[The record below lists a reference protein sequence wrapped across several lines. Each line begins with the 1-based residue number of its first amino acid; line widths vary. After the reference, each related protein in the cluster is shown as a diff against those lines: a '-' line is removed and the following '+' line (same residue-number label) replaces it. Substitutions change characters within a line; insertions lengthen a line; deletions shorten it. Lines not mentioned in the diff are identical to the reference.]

1 MNPSIRRK
9 LDELA
14 ERHQEVALLL
24 AQPEVVNDNA
34 RFRDLSREFAQLEPL
49 AASLHAYDEAGKNLE
64 AAKAL
69 LKDPEMKELAEGE
82 VADLESRRE
91 ALDHELNLLLL
102 PKDDRDEA

>member
-24 AQPEVVNDNA
+24 AQPEVVDDNA

-49 AASLHAYDEAGKNLE
+49 DRVAARL
-64 AAKAL
+64 
-69 LKDPEMKELAEGE
+69 
-82 VADLESRRE
+82 
-91 ALDHELNLLLL
+91 
-102 PKDDRDEA
+102 